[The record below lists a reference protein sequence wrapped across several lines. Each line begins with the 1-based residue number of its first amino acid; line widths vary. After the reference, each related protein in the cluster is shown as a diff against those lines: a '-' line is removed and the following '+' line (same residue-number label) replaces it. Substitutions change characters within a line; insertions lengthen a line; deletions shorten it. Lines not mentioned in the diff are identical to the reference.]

1 MPWPLWR
8 TKSAEER
15 AQSRRDK
22 TREDKA
28 RLQAQLATHPSARFP
43 STQVSY
49 ADPTFAEP
57 PPLNYSLRP
66 RLRAISIFWTL
77 VFIDCV
83 CVPIVLYF
91 TLWYLT
97 KLSPNAGMSI

>member
-1 MPWPLWR
+1 MPSWPLGR

-15 AQSRRDK
+15 AKSRREK
-22 TREDKA
+22 AREDKA
-28 RLQAQLATHPSARFP
+28 KLEALLATHPSARFP
-43 STQVSY
+43 ATQVSL
-49 ADPTFAEP
+49 ADWSFAEP

-66 RLRAISIFWTL
+66 RLRAIGIFWTL

-83 CVPIVLYF
+83 CVPIILYF

-97 KLSPNAGMSI
+97 KLSPNAGT